1 MTNSCLVAGVIASFP
16 GLPNDDRE
24 GGPRLDLTP
33 LQQFLLLCGL
43 AGIVLGF
50 LLVLAGLHELAHRDR
65 TAGHGQPAE
74 TDALGQR
81 TRPLRW

>member
-1 MTNSCLVAGVIASFP
+1 MITGKEDP
-16 GLPNDDRE
+16 T
-24 GGPRLDLTP
+24 LDLTP

-65 TAGHGQPAE
+65 TAGHGQPVE

-81 TRPLRW
+81 TQPLRW